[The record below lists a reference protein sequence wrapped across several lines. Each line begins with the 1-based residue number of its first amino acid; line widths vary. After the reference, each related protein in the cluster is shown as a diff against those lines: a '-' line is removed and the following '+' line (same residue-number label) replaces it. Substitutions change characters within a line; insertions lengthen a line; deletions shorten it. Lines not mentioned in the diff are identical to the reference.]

1 MIYYTNENSNPS
13 VLDLQSLTENN
24 EFRLRATKNA
34 DNTVSL
40 TLRIADTCGRVRNI
54 HFEFYLDSDTAI
66 SIAGEMVE
74 QLDLSHEDVSVIA
87 ELIDNL
93 IMKLV
98 PGWKPSSEGSSCGT
112 NSSCGDHPAPQNVV
126 SHFANAEDRD
136 DQASMIL
143 DTSATSA
150 EYDVPTASGAS
161 NVKVME
167 SAKYSSDECCKGSD
181 GYGTSPDCMVQ
192 GAVREKSYEADS
204 GDSVVMNEVR
214 PDMSSICSL
223 SELSL
228 ANKDRYNELKG
239 ELDAIDRQYHRCLL
253 ELLRLREEENQ
264 SAKKRWIAKKKLGV
278 N

>member
-13 VLDLQSLTENN
+13 VLELQSLTENN
-24 EFRLRATKNA
+24 EFRLRATKIA

-112 NSSCGDHPAPQNVV
+112 NSSYGDHPAPQNVV

-150 EYDVPTASGAS
+150 EYGVPTASGAS
-161 NVKVME
+161 NVKVWSRLNTVLMN
-167 SAKYSSDECCKGSD
+167 AVKLQ
-181 GYGTSPDCMVQ
+181 MVTVPVQ
-192 GAVREKSYEADS
+192 IVWFRVRS
-204 GDSVVMNEVR
+204 GRRVT
-214 PDMSSICSL
+214 
-223 SELSL
+223 
-228 ANKDRYNELKG
+228 
-239 ELDAIDRQYHRCLL
+239 
-253 ELLRLREEENQ
+253 
-264 SAKKRWIAKKKLGV
+264 KLILV
-278 N
+278 IQL